1 MKQNENTALIKTMFK
16 CALQLLMVAGVVA
29 IVVVIS
35 KIIIGYSGNIW
46 NTVLFVNNLFLP
58 SKHFIQDNIWY
69 FAAAFGVSILW
80 LTCVFFKTPKEHV
93 NSLTMLTK
101 ILLGVL
107 IYGELLLLCVA
118 DMNKGGG
125 SGLLFII
132 SFFIPIGIWTLIRC
146 LMGEISEIKL
156 KLNKESQQN

>member
-16 CALQLLMVAGVVA
+16 CALQLLMVAGIVA
-29 IVVVIS
+29 IVVVIT
-35 KIIIGYSGNIW
+35 KVIIGYSGDIW

-69 FAAAFGVSILW
+69 FVSAFCIFILW

-118 DMNKGGG
+118 DMNKGGD
-125 SGLLFII
+125 SGMLFIVA
-132 SFFIPIGIWTLIRC
+132 FFLPAGIWTLIHC
-146 LMGEISEIKL
+146 LMGEIANIKL
-156 KLNKESQQN
+156 KLSKESQQN

>member
-69 FAAAFGVSILW
+69 FAAAFGVFILW

-125 SGLLFII
+125 SGLLFLI

-146 LMGEISEIKL
+146 LMSDISDIKL
-156 KLNKESQQN
+156 KLSKEIK